1 LAGFRPEFR
10 HQRTLGERR
19 RGCWCDFGAS
29 YGCGYSVRV
38 SFSRGRFR
46 LVDSPSLSVVR
57 VRRVVGGYV
66 GPDEV
71 SVLEEVVVVWSPLM
85 SVVTGGLVLVT
96 VSVVVVG
103 DVELVRLEKVGS
115 SM

>member
-1 LAGFRPEFR
+1 VDAP
-10 HQRTLGERR
+10 
-19 RGCWCDFGAS
+19 S
-29 YGCGYSVRV
+29 S
-38 SFSRGRFR
+38 
-46 LVDSPSLSVVR
+46 LVAL

-66 GPDEV
+66 DVVV
-71 SVLEEVVVVWSPLM
+71 SELEVVVSSPGLM

-103 DVELVRLEKVGS
+103 DVELVLLEKVGS

>member
-1 LAGFRPEFR
+1 
-10 HQRTLGERR
+10 
-19 RGCWCDFGAS
+19 
-29 YGCGYSVRV
+29 
-38 SFSRGRFR
+38 
-46 LVDSPSLSVVR
+46 
-57 VRRVVGGYV
+57 V